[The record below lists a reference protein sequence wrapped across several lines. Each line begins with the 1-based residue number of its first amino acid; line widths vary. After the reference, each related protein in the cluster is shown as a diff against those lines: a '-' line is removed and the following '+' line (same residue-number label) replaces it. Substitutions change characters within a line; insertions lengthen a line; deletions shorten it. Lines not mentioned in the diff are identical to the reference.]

1 MKTTLRMQTDS
12 PARLLTVILD
22 PGESLAGALAHAFVS
37 QHINEITELV
47 LVADSFDDDPL
58 AGCDAVRARV
68 ARGDLVFTLRP
79 LAEQE
84 DVEVDTFMLRIRAA
98 SRIAGSDALPK
109 TPRIRPPHADAASL
123 RSPPISG
130 SDRLSRLTEQGKR
143 GPASPPPT
151 KPTGPLA
158 PYLGAQ
164 HDLDALLS
172 EIEGPEEAAC
182 VLAWPVPALV
192 GRVIVAPDF
201 DGLAGAIRAVLFEAL
216 GDLPFAVDGGGYGGL
231 GRYMHLHT
239 SVLAPP
245 MRDEPMALELYGRLV
260 AVGDYDFR
268 TREAGR
274 YLLRREREMHSL
286 CGPDASPTDAE
297 RLRMMEL
304 IHGRD
309 FPGPLVVILSAATY
323 ANVRCPGVGVPFYM

>member
-12 PARLLTVILD
+12 PARCLTVILD
-22 PGESLAGALAHAFVS
+22 PGESLAGALVDTFVS
-37 QHINEITELV
+37 RHINEISELV
-47 LVADSFDDDPL
+47 LVADPFDDDPL
-58 AGCDAVRARV
+58 AGCDAVRARI
-68 ARGDLVFTLRP
+68 ARGDLVLTLRSR
-79 LAEQE
+79 AEQE
-84 DVEVDTFMLRIRAA
+84 DVEVDAFVQRIHGAR
-98 SRIAGSDALPK
+98 RIPGPSALPK
-109 TPRIRPPHADAASL
+109 TPRIRPPHPDAASL

-130 SDRLSRLTEQGKR
+130 SDRLSRLTEQGRR

-164 HDLDALLS
+164 HELDALLT
-172 EIEGPEEAAC
+172 ETEGPEEAAC

-192 GRVIVAPDF
+192 GRAIVAPDF
-201 DGLAGAIRAVLFEAL
+201 EGLAGAIRAVLFEAL
-216 GDLPFAVDGGGYGGL
+216 GDLPIAVDGSGYGGL
-231 GRYMHLHT
+231 GKYMHLHT

-245 MRDEPMALELYGRLV
+245 MGDEPMALELYGRLV

-274 YLLRREREMHSL
+274 YLLHREREMHSL
-286 CGPDASPTDAE
+286 HPADPPTDAAH
-297 RLRMMEL
+297 LRMMDL

-309 FPGPLVVILSAATY
+309 FPGPLVVVLSAATY
-323 ANVRCPGVGVPFYM
+323 ANVRFPGVGVPFYM